1 MEGHAA
7 FAWTWQDLA
16 SVAREK
22 SNIIGKFKCAPP
34 PTYNGASHA
43 LVGGIV
49 SGLGIMFSGGAG
61 SNGLIDAMRL
71 GGMVLG
77 PLVGIIWFV
86 QLFALG
92 SVLSLLVDIEE
103 NTRSL
108 AEQPTAAPV
117 DLA

>member
-1 MEGHAA
+1 MSVPHKYGVVRAIA
-7 FAWTWQDLA
+7 LILKVLAW
-16 SVAREK
+16 V
-22 SNIIGKFKCAPP
+22 
-34 PTYNGASHA
+34 A
-43 LVGGIV
+43 LVVGLGSAVGIMV
-49 SGLGIMFSGGAG
+49 SGSGGN
-61 SNGLIDAMRL
+61 SLVDTFRSV
-71 GGMVLG
+71 GMVVG

-108 AEQPTAAPV
+108 AEQPTVAPV